1 MSVYLLISGQTV
13 SGVTVSAGTYLE
25 IGSGGVAI
33 DTLVKDGGYETV
45 FSGGIATSSTIRAG
59 GYELVSSGGTALATA
74 VKDGGYL
81 VLGAGGTASSAAVS
95 GGGTMIV
102 SAGGVAID
110 TLSAAAAVLFVTN
123 LVTSGQIISGVEV
136 GSSSLL
142 DVGSGGLALSTSV
155 VGGGVE
161 TVSSGGTV
169 SGTVVSSGATLDVLA
184 GGSAAATTVDSG
196 GTFVVLSG
204 GTAAGTV
211 VSNGGQAAVTLVVGS
226 GEVSSGLTADSVTSV
241 YVLGGG
247 VTSATMVMSGGTDVV
262 SAQGREFGTVIS
274 AGGYELI
281 SGVSVSALVSGMAVV
296 VGGTTSG
303 MTITGGGVVSV
314 TDALLGFS
322 VLSNTTITAQGTLT
336 VADGNEVAGSVVL
349 QDEGTF
355 IISST
360 AMPFATLSGF
370 TSTNTL
376 DLASVPYVSGGT
388 AILADGSLV
397 ITEGGHNY
405 ILQLAGAFRHDDFHL
420 VPDSVAGTLVT
431 VMDPPPCFMAGTLIA
446 TPDGPVAVERL
457 SVGDVVLTEGGAVEP
472 ITWIGSRR
480 IDCNRHVDPARI
492 WPVRILAHAF
502 APSRPKRDLYLSPDH
517 AILAEGVL
525 IPVKHL
531 LNGRSIIQVAADAVL
546 YFHLELP
553 RHAVILAE
561 GLAVESYL
569 DTGDRTAFSGTAGAR
584 ALHPAFGSERTD
596 ITLVMEALG
605 CAPFRVTGP
614 EVEQTRAVLAKRAHI
629 EAEIGPRGRR
639 RQGRRQRRDP

>member
-45 FSGGIATSSTIRAG
+45 FSGGIAT
-59 GYELVSSGGTALATA
+59 YELVCSGGTALATA

-303 MTITGGGVVSV
+303 I
-314 TDALLGFS
+314 
-322 VLSNTTITAQGTLT
+322 TITAQGTLT